1 MFILINVKEIR
12 IHKITNSTLF
22 IYAIH
27 KQKYANVKM
36 FQKNLCPR
44 FKVSVSLLYNFF
56 FYNTSKLTEN
66 IKRIGKAKRSQQVS
80 VVHVIIPTYPF
91 RLMLKFIA
99 TLSMDIFLTFWLTIF
114 LTTILQKKSTKNLLR
129 KTSRIFTWNIFQN
142 FFFLIIS
149 VILLN

>member
-1 MFILINVKEIR
+1 MFIILIILKEIR
-12 IHKITNSTLF
+12 IYKITNCTLF

-27 KQKYANVKM
+27 NQKYANVKM

-44 FKVSVSLLYNFF
+44 FKVSVSLLYYFF
-56 FYNTSKLTEN
+56 FYDTSKLTEN

-99 TLSMDIFLTFWLTIF
+99 TLSMDIFFNILVNDNFIEKSPQQIF
-114 LTTILQKKSTKNLLR
+114 
-129 KTSRIFTWNIFQN
+129 
-142 FFFLIIS
+142 
-149 VILLN
+149 

>member
-12 IHKITNSTLF
+12 IYKITNCTLF

-44 FKVSVSLLYNFF
+44 FKVSVSLLYYFF
-56 FYNTSKLTEN
+56 FYDTSKLTEN
-66 IKRIGKAKRSQQVS
+66 IKHIGKAKRSQQVS

-99 TLSMDIFLTFWLTIF
+99 TLSMDIFLTFWLT
-114 LTTILQKKSTKNLLR
+114 TILQKKAHKKIVKKNQECLHR
-129 KTSRIFTWNIFQN
+129 MYSRNV
-142 FFFLIIS
+142 FFS
-149 VILLN
+149 